1 FVRGFGRGCAI
12 GVVVTFFAVITTI
25 PLACSGWLG
34 NSIHKGHEHDL
45 VGHGLKRFGWL
56 IEFVLRHA
64 KLVSAVAVLATL
76 LFGIGAA
83 RLRPD
88 DRMQD
93 SQPTGSEAYQVLAH
107 CDKAI
112 GGIEF
117 VRVRIE
123 WDAAANADSEQIL
136 TAIQDVERSLKDEP
150 SLRHPLSILNI
161 LASFPGDESVTNR
174 LAFLEL
180 LPEKTRASYLDTEAR
195 VAEVTVRIQD
205 LGIAHYE
212 PVFRRVER
220 RLSELQAKHPGF
232 VLTLTGDPVTRGR
245 NLHRIVTDLASS
257 LGTAVITIFIVMAL
271 AYRSLRIGLIT
282 LIPNLFPLVVT
293 AYMMVL
299 FGHPLEIASVC
310 AFTVCLGIAVDDT
323 IHFLTQYRS
332 ELDRHGNVETALRDA
347 FQGVGSA
354 MIITTF
360 ILITGFG
367 TVLTSDLPGQ
377 RYFAAMAVS
386 TIAAALVGDL
396 VFLPAL
402 LATFSRERHT
412 KWYR

>member
-1 FVRGFGRGCAI
+1 
-12 GVVVTFFAVITTI
+12 
-25 PLACSGWLG
+25 
-34 NSIHKGHEHDL
+34 
-45 VGHGLKRFGWL
+45 
-56 IEFVLRHA
+56 
-64 KLVSAVAVLATL
+64 
-76 LFGIGAA
+76 
-83 RLRPD
+83 
-88 DRMQD
+88 
-93 SQPTGSEAYQVLAH
+93 
-107 CDKAI
+107 
-112 GGIEF
+112 
-117 VRVRIE
+117 
-123 WDAAANADSEQIL
+123 
-136 TAIQDVERSLKDEP
+136 
-150 SLRHPLSILNI
+150 
-161 LASFPGDESVTNR
+161 
-174 LAFLEL
+174 LEL
-180 LPEKTRASYLDTEAR
+180 LPEKTKASYLDTKAR

-212 PVFRRVER
+212 PVFRRVEQ
-220 RLSELQAKHPGF
+220 RLSELQAKYPGF

-245 NLHRIVTDLASS
+245 NLYRIVTDLASS
-257 LGTAVITIFIVMAL
+257 LGTAAITIFIVMTL

-282 LIPNLFPLVVT
+282 LIPNLFPLAVT
-293 AYMMVL
+293 ACMMVL

-412 KWYR
+412 KTEST